1 MNSAAIET
9 GAIRLRCVLAVLAPL
24 TSVPSSGCTD
34 GCPDGDFASL
44 ALQAAVAAVR
54 RRQMP
59 APPNSPSPES
69 SMGSAAGRGT
79 GATGGEKLIWP
90 T

>member
-1 MNSAAIET
+1 MNSAAIES
-9 GAIRLRCVLAVLAPL
+9 GAIRLRCELAVLAPL
-24 TSVPSSGCTD
+24 TSVPSSDCTD
-34 GCPDGDFASL
+34 GCPDGDFASVG
-44 ALQAAVAAVR
+44 LQAAAEVR
-54 RRQMP
+54 RRQIP